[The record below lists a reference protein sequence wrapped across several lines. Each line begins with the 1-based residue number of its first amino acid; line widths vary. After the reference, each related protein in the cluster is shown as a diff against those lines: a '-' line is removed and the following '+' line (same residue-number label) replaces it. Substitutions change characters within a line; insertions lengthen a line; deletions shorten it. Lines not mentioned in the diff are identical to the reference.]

1 MPTRRI
7 PQSYEAVFFDV
18 DGTLV
23 DSIRMIVRGLGDT
36 VEKFTGSRPSESE
49 LRSIIGTPLRDQ
61 LRSYFEVEPTEDEY
75 QQMFS
80 YTLDRFEANVHLES
94 DFEPAVESLKLF
106 SQNGVKTAL
115 VTSKDHVELAGFMRR
130 FVGVPFVNTTVCAS
144 DVTRPKP
151 APESAFLA
159 MERLG
164 VSPERT
170 IIVGD
175 SVFDLRCGRGAG
187 LFTAAVL
194 YGAGKP
200 DALIAEEPD
209 FIFETPESLLGW
221 AEATC
226 RREPCPGLKS
236 P

>member
-1 MPTRRI
+1 MPTRRL
-7 PQSYEAVFFDV
+7 PNSFEAVFFDV

-36 VEKFTGSRPSESE
+36 VEKFAGTRPSEEE
-49 LRSIIGTPLRDQ
+49 LRSIIGRPLRSQ
-61 LRSYFEVEPTEDEY
+61 LRGYFDLEPSEELY
-75 QQMFS
+75 QEMFS
-80 YTLDRFEANVHLES
+80 HTLDRFEANVHLES
-94 DFEPAVESLKLF
+94 DFTPAVKALELF
-106 SQNGVKTAL
+106 HRSGVKTAL

-130 FVGVPFVNTTVCAS
+130 FAGVPFVNTTVCAS

-151 APESAFLA
+151 APDSAFLA
-159 MERLG
+159 MERLS
-164 VSPERT
+164 VSPENT
-170 IIVGD
+170 LIIGD
-175 SVFDLRCGRGAG
+175 SIFDIRCGKDAG

-194 YGAGKP
+194 YGAGQKE
-200 DALIAEEPD
+200 ALLEEEPD

-226 RREPCPGLKS
+226 RKEPCPGLRS